1 MKQITNT
8 FLLLSALAGCSFST
22 AQAATL
28 TSTGSV
34 QLDSATNWSP
44 SQTPSSGNDTLSIGH
59 GLSIDSTWTI
69 GSGQAMTWTAGNWRF
84 TEGGHL
90 TVASGGTLTADG
102 IYESGAT
109 ATRSLTIEAGATA
122 TTRRYFSGNGTV
134 TGGDSGWTTKWIAST
149 SGVTTFNIT
158 EDYRIR
164 GGSIEVDLSSYDISN
179 GTTLILADYGTLLD
193 GPYYAVTLTSGWTG
207 TVDYTYDQGGG
218 DLAVALTNIVAPDS
232 TPPVITLVGD
242 NPINLVQGAPFT
254 DPGATAA
261 DDVDGDISGDI
272 VVSGDTVDTNTVG
285 AYILSYD
292 VSDAASNDATTVTRT
307 VNVNDP
313 PAVTWDDGAGDDNWS
328 SATNWDG
335 DIAAANGDSVV
346 LTATAQSFLDYA
358 WTIENGQSLTADSA
372 VLTGNG
378 FGDDFGIITGGSL
391 TLASGGSMNIG
402 FMRPRSDAPDGGD
415 LIIEAGATLNTMVY
429 GLSGKELNITYI
441 ADAAGVTTWTN
452 SLAGAGK
459 FSIGGDTLTVD
470 LSNYTVVGASSLTLV
485 DYVNTDDLV
494 GTFASVMVTDS
505 SGALTEGLDYTLDY
519 IADSNITLN
528 ILVPASPITSTTTDG
543 IFNVGATWVDGVVP
557 VSITDSVVLA
567 SQVTLTSDFTIGSGQ
582 SMTAATTSG
591 RLSLGAGH
599 LTVATGGTLDLVTVA
614 ANMTEFGAG
623 GHFTIEPAA
632 TAKVDRY
639 WNDEASPSY
648 INEWIADAD
657 GVTTFE
663 VAVSFALRG
672 TNSELRVD
680 LSNYDTA
687 NGDTLVLASYG
698 SLSLQNQAV
707 GDNGWATITLTA
719 GWSADLDLTT
729 GNEIR
734 LINIAYQPDVQ
745 TSNGTPHSWIDL
757 YSLVTGGDYEA
768 ADLLDSDSDGRLN
781 WEEYQDGTDPTGV
794 GVTAPI
800 AFTLVDATDGS
811 ADTLTFS
818 APDTTWVIEASTDSV
833 EWGVVPQVSFIVN
846 ADGSI
851 TATVPQLATLNSGG
865 TYRVVETSENTKLVI
880 FLTEG
885 QSNMVGWSSKTSYE
899 MDDYPT
905 PNMFQQSRGQARGEY
920 DPGAADSVVRAFQPF
935 QTTQHRS
942 GSTTGNYVSLDFYFA
957 RAYAKDHPDED
968 VLIVKNASG
977 GTGFVTNQWNAG
989 ESLDVLADPYL
1000 AAALAEVSGEYATIE
1015 FGGILWHQ
1023 GEADAATAASAAA
1036 YASNLTALF
1045 ARHRAVVSS
1054 RFSVT
1059 QAPVIIG
1066 TMVPANIANNSTG
1079 YYDDID
1085 AIHRDISNL
1094 VANANFADLSGI
1106 VGEAGQHF
1114 LADGYQTAG
1123 EIYYDTWLAM
1133 QDMVTWVGDN
1143 NLTGN
1148 DALPGSNPDSD
1159 GLSNLLEFAFGTD
1172 PTVSNGGSIGYSSG
1186 VVTPGLPL
1194 PVLETITS
1202 NNVDFRAVFA
1212 RRKEWAAA
1220 GLTYTVQF
1228 SPDLTEWVDSADTPI
1243 LLEIGSGDI
1252 DAVYV
1257 EYPLI
1262 IHTEAGFEKAQFFR
1276 LSVSQD

>member
-1 MKQITNT
+1 METQAGPLSGLRTPQES
-8 FLLLSALAGCSFST
+8 LLLI
-22 AQAATL
+22 
-28 TSTGSV
+28 
-34 QLDSATNWSP
+34 SP
-44 SQTPSSGNDTLSIGH
+44 P
-59 GLSIDSTWTI
+59 
-69 GSGQAMTWTAGNWRF
+69 
-84 TEGGHL
+84 
-90 TVASGGTLTADG
+90 
-102 IYESGAT
+102 
-109 ATRSLTIEAGATA
+109 
-122 TTRRYFSGNGTV
+122 
-134 TGGDSGWTTKWIAST
+134 
-149 SGVTTFNIT
+149 
-158 EDYRIR
+158 DYRIR

-193 GPYYAVTLTSGWTG
+193 GPYFAVTLTSGWTG
-207 TVDYTYDQGGG
+207 TVDFTYDQGGG
-218 DLAVALTNIVAPDS
+218 DLAVALTNIVAPL
-232 TPPVITLVGD
+232 PL
-242 NPINLVQGAPFT
+242 
-254 DPGATAA
+254 
-261 DDVDGDISGDI
+261 
-272 VVSGDTVDTNTVG
+272 
-285 AYILSYD
+285 
-292 VSDAASNDATTVTRT
+292 
-307 VNVNDP
+307 
-313 PAVTWDDGAGDDNWS
+313 
-328 SATNWDG
+328 
-335 DIAAANGDSVV
+335 
-346 LTATAQSFLDYA
+346 
-358 WTIENGQSLTADSA
+358 
-372 VLTGNG
+372 
-378 FGDDFGIITGGSL
+378 
-391 TLASGGSMNIG
+391 
-402 FMRPRSDAPDGGD
+402 
-415 LIIEAGATLNTMVY
+415 
-429 GLSGKELNITYI
+429 
-441 ADAAGVTTWTN
+441 
-452 SLAGAGK
+452 
-459 FSIGGDTLTVD
+459 
-470 LSNYTVVGASSLTLV
+470 
-485 DYVNTDDLV
+485 
-494 GTFASVMVTDS
+494 
-505 SGALTEGLDYTLDY
+505 
-519 IADSNITLN
+519 
-528 ILVPASPITSTTTDG
+528 ITSTTTNG
-543 IFNVGATWVDGVVP
+543 VFNVGATWVGGVVP
-557 VSITDSVVLA
+557 VSSTDSVVLA
-567 SQVTLTSDFTIGSGQ
+567 SVVTLTSDFIIGNGQ
-582 SMTAATTSG
+582 SLTAATTSG

-614 ANMTEFGAG
+614 ANITEFGAG
-623 GHFTIEPAA
+623 GHLTIEPAA

-663 VAVSFALRG
+663 VAGSFTLRG

-698 SLSLQNQAV
+698 SLALQNQAA

-734 LINIAYQPDVQ
+734 LINIVAPSLPITWDNSGTGNWTDGTKWVGDVAPVTGDGKDVDIDFGTGNYDVNFNTTYTVESGQ
-745 TSNGTPHSWIDL
+745 TLESGSRQTGFTPELAFQVGSHLTLATGGTIDLAFMRPRATADFTIEAGATLNTDIYGSGNKTLNITYTADAAGVTTWNNSDIFDPRLDNLIVDLSNYDTANGDTLVLVDYGSLENGYEFASVTLTESWSGTIDYVYDTDGNGDLAIALTNIQFGADPVTSNGTLESWLDL
-757 YSLVTGGDYEA
+757 YSLVTSGDYEA

-794 GVTAPI
+794 GVAAPI

-811 ADTLTFS
+811 ADMLTFS
-818 APDTTWVIEASTDSV
+818 APDTTWVIEASTDNV
-833 EWGVVPQVSFIVN
+833 EWGVVPQVSFVVN

-851 TATVPQLATLNSGG
+851 TATVPQLATLNPGG

-920 DPGAADSVVRAFQPF
+920 DPGAVDSVVRAFQPF

-968 VLIVKNASG
+968 VLIVKNAIG
-977 GTGFVTNQWNAG
+977 GSGFVTNQWNAG
-989 ESLDVLADPYL
+989 DSLDVLADPYL

-1045 ARHRAVVSS
+1045 ARHRVVVSS
-1054 RFSVT
+1054 HFSVT

-1066 TMVPANIANNSTG
+1066 TMVPANIADNSTG

-1094 VANANFADLSGI
+1094 VANAKFADLSGI

-1194 PVLETITS
+1194 PVLETISS

-1212 RRKEWAAA
+1212 RRKAWAAA
-1220 GLTYTVQF
+1220 GLTYTPQF
-1228 SPDLTEWVDSADTPI
+1228 SPDLTEWVDVTAAPTLIES
-1243 LLEIGSGDI
+1243 GSGDI
-1252 DAVYV
+1252 EAVYV
-1257 EYPLI
+1257 PYPMMI
-1262 IHTEAGFEKAQFFR
+1262 ETTTGWEKPQFFR

>member
-8 FLLLSALAGCSFST
+8 FLLLSALVGCSFTT

-28 TSTGSV
+28 TSTGNV
-34 QLDSATNWSP
+34 QLDSATGWSP

-59 GLSIDSTWTI
+59 NLSIDSTWTI

-84 TEGGHL
+84 AQGGHL

-102 IYESGAT
+102 IYETGAT

-122 TTRRYFSGNGTV
+122 TTRRYFSGNSAV
-134 TGGDSGWTTKWIAST
+134 TGGDSGWTTKWIADT

-158 EDYRIR
+158 ADYRIR

-193 GPYYAVTLTSGWTG
+193 GPYFAVTLTSGWTG
-207 TVDYTYDQGGG
+207 TVDFTYDQGGG
-218 DLAVALTNIVAPDS
+218 DLAVALTNIVAPL
-232 TPPVITLVGD
+232 PL
-242 NPINLVQGAPFT
+242 
-254 DPGATAA
+254 
-261 DDVDGDISGDI
+261 
-272 VVSGDTVDTNTVG
+272 
-285 AYILSYD
+285 
-292 VSDAASNDATTVTRT
+292 
-307 VNVNDP
+307 
-313 PAVTWDDGAGDDNWS
+313 
-328 SATNWDG
+328 
-335 DIAAANGDSVV
+335 
-346 LTATAQSFLDYA
+346 
-358 WTIENGQSLTADSA
+358 
-372 VLTGNG
+372 
-378 FGDDFGIITGGSL
+378 
-391 TLASGGSMNIG
+391 
-402 FMRPRSDAPDGGD
+402 
-415 LIIEAGATLNTMVY
+415 
-429 GLSGKELNITYI
+429 
-441 ADAAGVTTWTN
+441 
-452 SLAGAGK
+452 
-459 FSIGGDTLTVD
+459 
-470 LSNYTVVGASSLTLV
+470 
-485 DYVNTDDLV
+485 
-494 GTFASVMVTDS
+494 
-505 SGALTEGLDYTLDY
+505 
-519 IADSNITLN
+519 
-528 ILVPASPITSTTTDG
+528 ITSTTTNG
-543 IFNVGATWVDGVVP
+543 VFNVPATWVGGVVP
-557 VSITDSVVLA
+557 VSSTDSVVLA
-567 SQVTLTSDFTIGSGQ
+567 SVVTLTSDFIIGNGQ
-582 SMTAATTSG
+582 SLTAATTSG
-591 RLSLGAGH
+591 LLSLGAGH

-614 ANMTEFGAG
+614 ANMTESGAG

-632 TAKVDRY
+632 IAKVDRY
-639 WNDEASPSY
+639 WNDETSPSY

-663 VAVSFALRG
+663 VAGSFALRG

-698 SLSLQNQAV
+698 NLALQNQAA

-734 LINIAYQPDVQ
+734 LINIVAPSLPITWDNSGTGNWTDGTKWVGDVAPVTGDGKDVDIDFGTGNYDVNFNTTYTVESGQ
-745 TSNGTPHSWIDL
+745 TLESGSRQTGFHPELAFQVGSHLTLATGGTIDLAFMRPRATAAFTIEAGATLNTDIYGLAIQRLDITYEADAVGVTTWNNSGVFDPRLDHLILDLSSYDTANGGTLVLVDYGTLGADYEFASVSMTEGWSGTIDYVYDTDGNGDLAIALTNIQFGADPVTSNGTLESWLDL
-757 YSLVTGGDYEA
+757 YSLVTSGDYEA

-794 GVTAPI
+794 GVAAPI

-811 ADTLTFS
+811 ADMLTFS
-818 APDTTWVIEASTDSV
+818 APDTTWVIEASTDNV
-833 EWGVVPQVSFIVN
+833 EWGVVPQVSFVVN

-851 TATVPQLATLNSGG
+851 TATVPQLATLNPGG

-920 DPGAADSVVRAFQPF
+920 DPGAVDSVVRAFQPF

-968 VLIVKNASG
+968 VLIVKNAIG
-977 GTGFVTNQWNAG
+977 GSGFVTNQWNAG
-989 ESLDVLADPYL
+989 DSLDVLADPYL

-1045 ARHRAVVSS
+1045 ARHRVVVSS
-1054 RFSVT
+1054 HFSVT

-1066 TMVPANIANNSTG
+1066 TMVPANIADNSTG

-1094 VANANFADLSGI
+1094 VANAKFADLSGI

-1194 PVLETITS
+1194 PVLETISS

-1212 RRKEWAAA
+1212 RRKAWAAA
-1220 GLTYTVQF
+1220 GLTYTPQF
-1228 SPDLTEWVDSADTPI
+1228 SPDLTEWVDVTAAPTLIES
-1243 LLEIGSGDI
+1243 GSGDI
-1252 DAVYV
+1252 EAVYV
-1257 EYPLI
+1257 PYPMMI
-1262 IHTEAGFEKAQFFR
+1262 ETTTGWEKPQFFR

>member
-22 AQAATL
+22 AQAAIL
-28 TSTGSV
+28 TSTGNV
-34 QLDSATNWSP
+34 QLDSATGWSP

-84 TEGGHL
+84 AEGGHL

-122 TTRRYFSGNGTV
+122 TTRRYFSGASAV

-158 EDYRIR
+158 ADYRIR

-179 GTTLILADYGTLLD
+179 GTTLILADYGTLFD
-193 GPYYAVTLTSGWTG
+193 GPYDAVTLTSGWTG

-218 DLAVALTNIVAPDS
+218 DLAVALTNIVAP
-232 TPPVITLVGD
+232 PL
-242 NPINLVQGAPFT
+242 
-254 DPGATAA
+254 
-261 DDVDGDISGDI
+261 
-272 VVSGDTVDTNTVG
+272 
-285 AYILSYD
+285 
-292 VSDAASNDATTVTRT
+292 
-307 VNVNDP
+307 
-313 PAVTWDDGAGDDNWS
+313 
-328 SATNWDG
+328 
-335 DIAAANGDSVV
+335 
-346 LTATAQSFLDYA
+346 
-358 WTIENGQSLTADSA
+358 
-372 VLTGNG
+372 
-378 FGDDFGIITGGSL
+378 
-391 TLASGGSMNIG
+391 
-402 FMRPRSDAPDGGD
+402 
-415 LIIEAGATLNTMVY
+415 
-429 GLSGKELNITYI
+429 
-441 ADAAGVTTWTN
+441 
-452 SLAGAGK
+452 
-459 FSIGGDTLTVD
+459 
-470 LSNYTVVGASSLTLV
+470 
-485 DYVNTDDLV
+485 
-494 GTFASVMVTDS
+494 
-505 SGALTEGLDYTLDY
+505 
-519 IADSNITLN
+519 
-528 ILVPASPITSTTTDG
+528 ITSTTTNG
-543 IFNVGATWVDGVVP
+543 VFNVPATWVGGVAP
-557 VSITDSVVLA
+557 VTITDSVVLA
-567 SQVTLTSDFTIGSGQ
+567 SQVTLTSDFIIGNGQSLTAATTSGRLSLGAGHLTVATGGTLDLVTVAANITESGAGGHLTIEPAAIAKVDRFYNDENSPSYVNEWIADAAGVTTFEVASLCVLRGTNSELRVDLSNYDTANGDTLVLASYGSLALQNQAAGDNGWATITLTAGWSADLDLTTGNEIRLINIVALPLITSTTTNGVFNVGATWVGGVVPVSSTDSVVLASVVTLTSDFTIGNGRSL
-582 SMTAATTSG
+582 TAATTSG

-614 ANMTEFGAG
+614 ANMTESGAG

-698 SLSLQNQAV
+698 SLALQNQAP
-707 GDNGWATITLTA
+707 GDNGWATITLTS

-734 LINIAYQPDVQ
+734 LINIAYQSDGP
-745 TSNGTPHSWIDL
+745 TSNGTPHSWLDL
-757 YSLVTGGDYEA
+757 YGLVTGGDYEA
-768 ADLLDSDSDGRLN
+768 ADLLDSDSDGRFN
-781 WEEYQDGTDPTGV
+781 WQEYQDGTDPTGV
-794 GVTAPI
+794 GVAAPI
-800 AFTLVDATDGS
+800 AFILVDATDGS

-846 ADGSI
+846 AGGTI
-851 TATVPQLATLNSGG
+851 TATAPQLATLNSGG

-905 PNMFQQSRGQARGEY
+905 PNMFQQSRGQARLEY

-968 VLIVKNASG
+968 VLIVKNAIG

-989 ESLDVLADPYL
+989 DSLDVLADPYL

-1106 VGEAGQHF
+1106 VGRAGQHF

-1123 EIYYDTWLAM
+1123 ELYYDTWLAM

-1172 PTVSNGGSIGYSSG
+1172 PAVSNGGSIGYGSG
-1186 VVTPGLPL
+1186 VTPGLPL
-1194 PVLETITS
+1194 PVLQSITS
-1202 NNVDFRAVFA
+1202 NGVDFRAVFA
-1212 RRKEWAAA
+1212 RRKAWAAA

-1228 SPDLTEWVDSADTPI
+1228 SPDLINWTNSSETPI
-1243 LLEIGSGDI
+1243 EIESGSGDI

-1257 EYPLI
+1257 PYMTSVNVPD
-1262 IHTEAGFEKAQFFR
+1262 AGRQKAKFFR
-1276 LSVSQD
+1276 VTVSQD